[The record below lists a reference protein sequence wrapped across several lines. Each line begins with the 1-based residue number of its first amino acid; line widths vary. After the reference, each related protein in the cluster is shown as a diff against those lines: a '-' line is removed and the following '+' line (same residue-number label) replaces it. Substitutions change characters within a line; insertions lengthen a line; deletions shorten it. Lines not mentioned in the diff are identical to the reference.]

1 MELRSNQP
9 VERFKA
15 VHVVAELNITIS
27 IPDERFL
34 ELLNSNQP
42 FSTLLLPPGV
52 NLYQAADLVSQG
64 KPIHIVETGCLRDT
78 HPSAWITDGWST
90 FYFAKWIKAHPESKF
105 TSIELAPEAIEKCK
119 TFLQSHGLAEYVQFV
134 NGSSAEEILDLSDT
148 ADLFFLDAG
157 DGLEAGLVDFK
168 AALTHNPKLIIMD
181 DFGKKVAL
189 AAEYASNKNIPYV
202 RIDRYTVF
210 TTGPITFP
218 S

>member
-1 MELRSNQP
+1 
-9 VERFKA
+9 
-15 VHVVAELNITIS
+15 VAILSISIS

-34 ELLNSNQP
+34 ELLDANQP
-42 FSTLLLPPGV
+42 FSTLLTPSGI

-64 KPIHIVETGCLRDT
+64 EPIHIVETGCLRDT
-78 HPSAWITDGWST
+78 NPSAWITDGWST

-134 NGSSAEEILDLSDT
+134 NGSSAEEILDLSDA

-157 DGLEAGLVDFK
+157 DGLESGLTDFK
-168 AALTHNPKLIIMD
+168 AALTHNPKMIIMD
-181 DFGKKVAL
+181 DFEKKVAL
-189 AAEYASNKNIPYV
+189 AAEYASNKKIPHV